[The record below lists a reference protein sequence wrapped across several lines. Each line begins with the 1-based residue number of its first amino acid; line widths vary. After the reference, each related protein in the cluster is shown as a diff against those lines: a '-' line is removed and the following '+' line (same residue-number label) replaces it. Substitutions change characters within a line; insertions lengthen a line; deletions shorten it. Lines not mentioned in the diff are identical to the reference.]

1 MTLPQELIAIM
12 QQAGVK
18 FYDTTGQPRPG
29 DIAIDFARLIQI
41 DTLISTPPRNI
52 SSILNLVG
60 WFDRNLNL
68 MSGLLNSNF

>member
-1 MTLPQELIAIM
+1 MAQELSNIM
-12 QQAGVK
+12 HKADVK
-18 FYDTTGQPRPG
+18 FYDSNGSPYSG
-29 DIAIDFARLIQI
+29 NIDFNRLIQI

>member
-1 MTLPQELIAIM
+1 M
-12 QQAGVK
+12 QKTGVK
-18 FYDTTGQPRPG
+18 FYDSNGSLHSG
-29 DIAIDFARLIQI
+29 NINFNHLIQI
-41 DTLISTPPRNI
+41 DTLISTPPHNI